1 MQHFVKA
8 GDSAA
13 QPLMVPVA
21 AELVEAPA
29 SSVLPNAAFFVPAP
43 AEHAP
48 PGILSLRI

>member
-21 AELVEAPA
+21 AERVEAPA
-29 SSVLPNAAFFVPAP
+29 SLVLPNAGFIVPAP

-48 PGILSLRI
+48 PGILSLRV